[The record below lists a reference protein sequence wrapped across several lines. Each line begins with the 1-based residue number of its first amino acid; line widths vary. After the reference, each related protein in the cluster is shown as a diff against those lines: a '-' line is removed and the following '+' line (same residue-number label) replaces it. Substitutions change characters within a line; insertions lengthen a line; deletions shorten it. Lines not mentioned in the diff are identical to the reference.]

1 MVVSRYLDGKVQRWC
16 SRPRLGI
23 LTGIDSFSYSWSTAM
38 KKRLTSLVLVL
49 MLGGSAFAGI
59 PWQFGEHS
67 CGMDHSMGGM
77 DCCKAALMQ
86 SQTPQASVARLCCAL
101 NCSKEG
107 TPPTSGVKLSP
118 QLQLAI
124 SVYPAIPL
132 ALLTAQALSRRFGPS
147 HGPPT
152 DSNPAYIRNL
162 ALLI

>member
-1 MVVSRYLDGKVQRWC
+1 
-16 SRPRLGI
+16 
-23 LTGIDSFSYSWSTAM
+23 M
-38 KKRLTSLVLVL
+38 KTRLTSLVLVL
-49 MLGGSAFAGI
+49 MLIGSAFAGV

-86 SQTPQASVARLCCAL
+86 SQSQEASVARLCCAL
-101 NCSKEG
+101 NCSKDGIPPSNG
-107 TPPTSGVKLSP
+107 TKFSQ
-118 QLQLAI
+118 QLQLTIAA
-124 SVYPAIPL
+124 YPSIPQ
-132 ALLTAQALSRRFGPS
+132 ALLTTQVLTRRFGPS